1 MSFYENLE
9 RVCREKG
16 TTPHAIVVKRLGKSP
31 STLAYWRAGKTP
43 TLKIVEKIAEALDVK
58 QSDLLQNEEDE
69 KRAEE
74 VARAALFGSG
84 AVVTDEQWDEVK
96 KFAEFIKSR
105 DSGKK

>member
-1 MSFYENLE
+1 MAFYDNFE
-9 RVCREKG
+9 RICREKG
-16 TTPHAIVVKRLGKSP
+16 TTPNAIVVKKLGKPS
-31 STLAYWRAGKTP
+31 STLSYWRAGKTP
-43 TLKIVEKIAEALDVK
+43 TLKTVEKIAEALDVK
-58 QSDLLQNEEDE
+58 PSDLLHSEEDE
-69 KRAEE
+69 KQAEE